1 MGAKKGN
8 LEPKPTEILEKLE
21 PKRLL
26 SYYRAEQQRF
36 RRFRSIVECE
46 CCGAMHWGFKSMSE
60 SDALKQEQNKQKYTE
75 WGLYLEKIKGILSN
89 KKHVSK
95 R

>member
-46 CCGAMHWGFKSMSE
+46 CCGTMHWEFKSMSE
-60 SDALKQEQNKQKYTE
+60 SDALKQEQNTKLDMNLQLVIITE
-75 WGLYLEKIKGILSN
+75 LELMEK
-89 KKHVSK
+89 
-95 R
+95 